1 MAPGSSILP
10 EELKIRYL
18 SRFYFAEH
26 VKPCMHILEIN
37 ISSQN
42 HFNVRPTKTPKLADK
57 KYGQFYHLGGFKNQS
72 YQKMPITTNVPI
84 NWYSSMKKKI
94 ERFG

>member
-1 MAPGSSILP
+1 M
-10 EELKIRYL
+10 
-18 SRFYFAEH
+18 
-26 VKPCMHILEIN
+26 KPRMHLLEIS
-37 ISSQN
+37 ISSLN
-42 HFNVRPTKTPKLADK
+42 HVIVRPTKTPKLAHK
-57 KYGQFYHLGGFKNQS
+57 KCAQFYHLGGFKNQS